1 MYLLNEEIKFEKKDN
16 EIKSN
21 TNLTSVETT
30 NKNDREANLER
41 KEKEIERRERDLAKR
56 EAELAKEK
64 NEFTKEK
71 ERLLKEIEELKL
83 MLEIER
89 QKGYQA
95 KDKNNFKTKEN

>member
-1 MYLLNEEIKFEKKDN
+1 MKLNQILILHQQKLPMKMIERLIWNEEKK
-16 EIKSN
+16 KQ
-21 TNLTSVETT
+21 
-30 NKNDREANLER
+30 
-41 KEKEIERRERDLAKR
+41 RRERDLAKR
-56 EAELAKEK
+56 ETEFAKEK

-95 KDKNNFKTKEN
+95 KDKNNFQTKEN

>member
-30 NKNDREANLER
+30 NENDREANLER
-41 KEKEIERRERDLAKR
+41 REKEIERRERDLAKR
-56 EAELAKEK
+56 EAEFAKEK

-95 KDKNNFKTKEN
+95 KDKNNFQTKEN